1 MRTGLVIDVRPQIIP
16 AIQQTE
22 NRRRR
27 INQRRQRM
35 PGRKTAAIVGIV
47 GQQRRAIS
55 KHGREVRVIRVN
67 RKIVGRLFRVTQ
79 ILAVPSARLEARIA
93 RHWIGQF
100 HPFIQRTDK
109 NRLPTTTGQAGH
121 GNAILISIR
130 MRQQYIEPFAHVQ
143 VKGRNARH
151 PAEIQLRHLI
161 MPHAIGELPHANPL
175 HIERDHAALGLVD
188 AA

>member
-1 MRTGLVIDVRPQIIP
+1 
-16 AIQQTE
+16 
-22 NRRRR
+22 
-27 INQRRQRM
+27 M

-67 RKIVGRLFRVTQ
+67 RKIVGRLFRITQ

-93 RHWIGQF
+93 RHRIGQF
-100 HPFIQRTDK
+100 HSFIQRANKDC
-109 NRLPTTTGQAGH
+109 LPTATRQTGH
-121 GNAILISIR
+121 GHAILIGIR
-130 MRQQYIEPFAHVQ
+130 MRQQYIEPLAHVQ

-161 MPHAIGELPHANPL
+161 MPHAIGELTHANPL
-175 HIERDHAALGLVD
+175 HIECDHTALGLVD